1 VSSERLQ
8 KVLAQAGLGSRRA
21 MEVWI
26 KQGVIKVN
34 QSVAELGAKVEVGD
48 RVRVDDRQYEV
59 CELDEKERPRLL
71 LYHKPDG
78 EISTRNDP
86 EGRKTVFHRLP
97 QLQNGRW
104 IAVGR
109 LDINTSGVLLFTN
122 SGELA
127 NRLMHPSSEI
137 EREYAV
143 RILGEVDET
152 MLKNLKKGVELE
164 DGPAKFDSIE
174 DAGGQGSNHWY
185 HVTLKEGRNQE
196 VRRLWTSQGVTV
208 SRLIRV
214 RFGDLLLPRD
224 LRLGKF
230 LDVDLRRQ
238 SWLKPFLQQANA
250 VQSLTL
256 KSLHPRRLRA
266 RSAKSKSQAKHRRR

>member
-21 MEVWI
+21 METWI

-143 RILGEVDET
+143 RILGEVDEA
-152 MLKNLKKGVELE
+152 MLKNLKQGVELE

-256 KSLHPRRLRA
+256 RSLHPRRLRV
-266 RSAKSKSQAKHRRR
+266 RNSRSKSQAKHRRR

>member
-1 VSSERLQ
+1 MRS
-8 KVLAQAGLGSRRA
+8 GS
-21 MEVWI
+21 
-26 KQGVIKVN
+26 
-34 QSVAELGAKVEVGD
+34 
-48 RVRVDDRQYEV
+48 
-59 CELDEKERPRLL
+59 
-71 LYHKPDG
+71 
-78 EISTRNDP
+78 
-86 EGRKTVFHRLP
+86 
-97 QLQNGRW
+97 
-104 IAVGR
+104 

-143 RILGEVDET
+143 RILGEVDDQ
-152 MLKNLKKGVELE
+152 MLKNLKHGVELE

-224 LRLGKF
+224 LRIGKF
-230 LDVDLRRQ
+230 VDVDLRRQ
-238 SWLKPFLQQANA
+238 TWLKALSATGQRGAEFDLEVTAPSSIA
-250 VQSLTL
+250 
-256 KSLHPRRLRA
+256 RA
-266 RSAKSKSQAKHRRR
+266 QRQITSETSAALS

>member
-21 MEVWI
+21 METWI

-256 KSLHPRRLRA
+256 RSLHPRRLRV
-266 RSAKSKSQAKHRRR
+266 RNSRSKSQAKHRRR

>member
-21 MEVWI
+21 METWI

-86 EGRKTVFHRLP
+86 EGRKTVFQRLP

-152 MLKNLKKGVELE
+152 MLKNLKQGVELE
-164 DGPAKFDSIE
+164 DGLAKFDSIE

-256 KSLHPRRLRA
+256 KSLHPRRLRV
-266 RSAKSKSQAKHRRR
+266 RNSRSKSQAKHRRR

>member
-1 VSSERLQ
+1 
-8 KVLAQAGLGSRRA
+8 
-21 MEVWI
+21 
-26 KQGVIKVN
+26 
-34 QSVAELGAKVEVGD
+34 
-48 RVRVDDRQYEV
+48 
-59 CELDEKERPRLL
+59 
-71 LYHKPDG
+71 
-78 EISTRNDP
+78 
-86 EGRKTVFHRLP
+86 
-97 QLQNGRW
+97 
-104 IAVGR
+104 
-109 LDINTSGVLLFTN
+109 
-122 SGELA
+122 
-127 NRLMHPSSEI
+127 
-137 EREYAV
+137 
-143 RILGEVDET
+143 
-152 MLKNLKKGVELE
+152 
-164 DGPAKFDSIE
+164 
-174 DAGGQGSNHWY
+174 
-185 HVTLKEGRNQE
+185 